1 MNKLDKAI
9 LGLECCLNGITW
21 CENDCPYYP
30 KPCGR
35 LYGANPPVMR
45 DALDILYALKK
56 NLDKKKEVK
65 RRCTGSGSTANR

>member
-1 MNKLDKAI
+1 MVNKLDTAI

-45 DALDILYALKK
+45 DALDVLYALRQKMK
-56 NLDKKKEVK
+56 QKEAK
-65 RRCTGSGSTANR
+65 QCTGSGSKANR